1 MSERLGLMSLPGILD
16 QGLDLLL
23 PTPDF
28 VLKWKVWLFWI
39 ELHASK
45 LVPEVHLLLLV
56 SPYPLSVL
64 VLNEVAMQR
73 WRGFVISE

>member
-1 MSERLGLMSLPGILD
+1 METGRKMSERLGLMSLPGILD

-23 PTPDF
+23 LTPGF
-28 VLKWKVWLFWI
+28 VSKWKVWLFWI

-56 SPYPLSVL
+56 SPYPLSELALIDV
-64 VLNEVAMQR
+64 VRQR
-73 WRGFVISE
+73 